1 VEIDPDRPSARP
13 NVTEDALEAA
23 VRLARAMIAREG
35 SLPSGV
41 PTELPAELR
50 LGPLA
55 RPFEEV
61 VSALDQV
68 LAMTPSSASPRFFNQ
83 LFAGRDPAAVM
94 AEMLVPLTN
103 TSMYTLKVAGVQ
115 VLVEREVLSRMG
127 AAAGFPD
134 GEGMLSPG
142 GSLSNMTAMLVAR
155 NEAIQDVREN
165 GLAGTRLRVYT
176 SELGHYSTIKNAG
189 MLGIGRANV
198 CEIPA
203 DGSGHM
209 QVDLLDR
216 LVAEDIRCGVVPV
229 MINATAGTTVLG
241 SFDPIRRI
249 AEVAA
254 KHGVWLHVDGALGA
268 SVLLST
274 HHRELMDGLEF
285 ADSLTWNAHKMMC
298 VPLICSAI
306 FFRRG
311 GLLERHVGEQ
321 ADYLFQSHEDEL
333 NPGMRSIQ
341 CGRRNDALKL
351 WTAWLHHGDSGFEA
365 RIDRL
370 FALARHAAS
379 VIESDP
385 ELELAMEP
393 ESVNVCFEAV
403 NRSSAEICDR
413 LDREGRLKIGH
424 GVANGRRSIRLVCLD
439 PDLDEERI
447 EAVLDEIKTVARNLP
462 KEDNAIEDDL

>member
-1 VEIDPDRPSARP
+1 MDSGKFSTRSDGA
-13 NVTEDALEAA
+13 EDALDAA
-23 VRLARAMIAREG
+23 MRLARAMIARER
-35 SLPSGV
+35 SLPSEV

-50 LGPLA
+50 LGPA
-55 RPFEEV
+55 ERPFEEV

-83 LFAGRDPAAVM
+83 LFAGRAPAALM

-127 AAAGFPD
+127 AAVGFPD
-134 GEGMLSPG
+134 GEGMFSAG

-155 NEAIQDVREN
+155 NEAIRDVREN
-165 GLAGTRLRVYT
+165 GLAGDRLRVYT

-198 CEIPA
+198 RQVPA
-203 DGSGHM
+203 DGSGRM
-209 QVDLLDR
+209 RVDLLDR
-216 LVAEDIRCGVVPV
+216 FVAEDVRGGVVPV

-254 KHGVWLHVDGALGA
+254 EHGVWLHVDGALGA
-268 SVLLST
+268 SVLLSK
-274 HHRELMDGLEF
+274 HHRELMDGLEL

-306 FFRRG
+306 LLRRG
-311 GLLERHVGEQ
+311 GLLARHIGEQ
-321 ADYLFQSHEDEL
+321 ADYVFQSHEDEL
-333 NPGMRSIQ
+333 NPGTRSIQ

-351 WTAWLHHGDSGFEA
+351 WTAWLQHGDSGFEA

-385 ELELAMEP
+385 ELELVIEP
-393 ESVNVCFEAV
+393 ESVNVCFEVV
-403 NRSSAEICDR
+403 NRSSDEICDR

-424 GVANGRRSIRLVCLD
+424 GVANGRRAIRLVCLD

-447 EAVLDEIKTVARNLP
+447 EAVLDEIKAVAVHLP
-462 KEDNAIEDDL
+462 EGDNAVQDIL